1 MIHQLCNL
9 LVLLNY
15 QDVLLYVAD
24 ASRVLLSQL
33 QVLGLRGQ
41 MEVDYTV
48 DDTQLQTW
56 SARKPRNMFAICNGR
71 D

>member
-9 LVLLNY
+9 LMLLNY

-56 SARKPRNMFAICNGR
+56 SARKPRNMFAVCNGR